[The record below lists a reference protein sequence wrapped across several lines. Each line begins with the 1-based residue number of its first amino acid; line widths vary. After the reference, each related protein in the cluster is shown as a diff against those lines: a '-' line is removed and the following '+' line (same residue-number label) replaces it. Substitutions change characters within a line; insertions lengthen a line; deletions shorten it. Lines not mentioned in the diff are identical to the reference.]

1 MAATA
6 VVIPFHVMYSSS
18 ADEVRSGRH
27 VYKKPY
33 LSDLSPSIV
42 GSCSSLAVAARD
54 ATRLEIL
61 VFFYYTNLSLLN
73 ASKRMA
79 TAAAMAAALAPPA
92 TVGATPANRRSS
104 STTSNRSRG
113 SRRGSRRDMSRA
125 LVFFY
130 TGQPRHAHT
139 TNASSTSSST
149 SGGSNGARNSSS
161 CFNVF
166 SYILI
171 TVSYVLI
178 KVNMYLKFLQKS

>member
-92 TVGATPANRRSS
+92 TVGATPANCRSS

-113 SRRGSRRDMSRA
+113 SREGLETRHVSSPGFFLHRTAASRTHRPCQQHQHPHPWWQQRGS
-125 LVFFY
+125 
-130 TGQPRHAHT
+130 
-139 TNASSTSSST
+139 
-149 SGGSNGARNSSS
+149 
-161 CFNVF
+161 
-166 SYILI
+166 
-171 TVSYVLI
+171 
-178 KVNMYLKFLQKS
+178 KLKLLF